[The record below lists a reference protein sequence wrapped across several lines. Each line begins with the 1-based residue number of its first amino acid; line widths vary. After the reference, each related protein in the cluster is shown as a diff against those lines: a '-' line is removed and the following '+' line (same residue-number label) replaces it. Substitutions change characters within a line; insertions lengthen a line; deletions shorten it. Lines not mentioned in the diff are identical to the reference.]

1 MLIYVTKEL
10 DNDWH
15 QFLMILTNDQ
25 ILIEEMKTNGKGGK
39 DKLVDFFE
47 SIAFQLKW
55 IDLKLWKKIN
65 SGSY

>member
-25 ILIEEMKTNGKGGK
+25 ILIEEMKTNRKGGK

-47 SIAFQLKW
+47 SIAFQVMEK
-55 IDLKLWKKIN
+55 DQ
-65 SGSY
+65 